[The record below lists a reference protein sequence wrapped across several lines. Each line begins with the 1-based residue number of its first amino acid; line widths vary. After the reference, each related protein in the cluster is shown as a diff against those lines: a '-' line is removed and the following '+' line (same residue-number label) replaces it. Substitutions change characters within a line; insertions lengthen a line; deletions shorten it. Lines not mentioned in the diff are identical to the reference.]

1 MQNPNTNPNT
11 GIRYGIIAVRSLDPD
26 IWNDIFDLPSDTYT
40 DALAD
45 ACKRLWSEIDSAVEE
60 LAEIPDFVGEDL
72 DDDADID
79 TLIDIAEQLGI
90 DTREYNPEFWEF
102 EEENRS
108 GKIDDVDVALAWLG
122 GAPMLFVFE
131 SPIIT
136 HARLCSPCV
145 PNAGD
150 LNSMDP
156 DNGFECYGIPAEW
169 YAQD

>member
-11 GIRYGIIAVRSLDPD
+11 GIRYGIIAVNSLIPD
-26 IWNDIFDLPSDTYT
+26 IWDDIYALPSDTYT

-45 ACKRLWSEIDSAVEE
+45 ACKRLWSEIDSAIDD
-60 LAEIPDFVGEDL
+60 LSEIPDFVGEGL

-79 TLIDIAEQLGI
+79 TLLDIAGQLGI
-90 DTREYNPEFWEF
+90 DTREFDPEYWQF
-102 EEENRS
+102 EEETRS
-108 GKIDDVDVALAWLG
+108 GKIDGIDVALTWLG

-131 SPIIT
+131 SPYIVR
-136 HARLCSPCV
+136 ARLCSPCV

-150 LNSMDP
+150 LDNAEP
-156 DNGFECYGIPAEW
+156 DGFECYGLPADW